1 MQNDDHYIEKV
12 YAQIDKKGDI
22 LKTIND
28 AVDWGQFAPLLA
40 EVQNKS
46 VGIDSDRRKYDVTLM
61 FKVFLLQTLYN
72 MSDDIAE
79 GIIFDRLS
87 FRRFVGL
94 SLTDAVPD
102 AKAIWMFRKNLADL
116 GLDRPLLDM
125 FDKVMAENGIR
136 INKGHV
142 AHAFFAETDPQKKI
156 EKGYSEITQDTSH

>member
-1 MQNDDHYIEKV
+1 MQSSDHDIQKA

-22 LKTIND
+22 LKLIND
-28 AVDWGQFAPLLA
+28 VVDWGQFAPMLA
-40 EVQNKS
+40 EVSQKG
-46 VGIDSDRRKYDVTLM
+46 VGIDFLRSKFDVTMM
-61 FKVFLLQTLYN
+61 FRVFLLQTLYN

-116 GLDRPLLDM
+116 GLDKPLLDL
-125 FDKVMAENGIR
+125 FESILADSGIR

-142 AHAFFAETDPQKKI
+142 AHAFFAKTDAKKKI
-156 EKGYSEITQDTSH
+156 EKGDSENMQDSSH